1 MDFSDPENENAFRA
15 FYICDKRGT
24 ILLLEQCR
32 DNETTSVLLLPSA
45 SLFFP
50 FFFFFVTDRYGLIYS
65 AVSKKSF
72 SSVKS
77 TVAES
82 IWTFLKT
89 IDKYIYIVYYEKY
102 FEISLAA

>member
-24 ILLLEQCR
+24 ILFLEQCR

-45 SLFFP
+45 SLFFL
-50 FFFFFVTDRYGLIYS
+50 FFFFVTDSYGLIYS

-72 SSVKS
+72 STVKS
-77 TVAES
+77 TVAQS

-89 IDKYIYIVYYEKY
+89 IDKYVCIVYYKKY

>member
-1 MDFSDPENENAFRA
+1 MLRRRATLIVNSPAYQFFPCPGSTMDFSDPENENAFRA

-82 IWTFLKT
+82 I
-89 IDKYIYIVYYEKY
+89 
-102 FEISLAA
+102 